1 MNHDVAIRGVLIE
14 RRCAMKMKSPKT
26 SESEPSYAW
35 SALAAV
41 RAEVSLALS
50 QAVPNEARLTAALEQ
65 VEQLIADTREDL
77 VMLLREMQ
85 SMVDGDSGGEDTV
98 GLPVG
103 GRGFI
108 PW

>member
-1 MNHDVAIRGVLIE
+1 
-14 RRCAMKMKSPKT
+14 MKTKSPKT
-26 SESEPSYAW
+26 SDSEPSYAW

-41 RAEVSLALS
+41 RAEVAVALS

-77 VMLLREMQ
+77 VTLLREMQ
-85 SMVDGDSGGEDTV
+85 NMVDGDTGGDDTV
-98 GLPVG
+98 GMPIG